1 MTRRTRAEL
10 QAENLVLL
18 RELEAIRDR
27 LDDLL
32 QDEEANDGDLGD
44 DDESAADGATDV
56 EDED

>member
-10 QAENLVLL
+10 EAENLVLL

-32 QDEEANDGDLGD
+32 QDEEANDGDLGGN
-44 DDESAADGATDV
+44 DEAADDAATDV